1 MKRHSISLAL
11 ALCLFGSTAE
21 AGFIDAFKK
30 GWGNSPIGQASDI
43 GSLGANFSN
52 ITSPQSIDGT
62 YYGGSIE
69 FKVDA
74 NSAVFQPWADFKE
87 PSVKA
92 TCGSFTLD
100 GGFIDLLGLE
110 DIAEQLGNA
119 SGAIVYGL
127 FIALVNSMPSIE
139 HVFSGIKRMIQQI
152 QGLLANACNIGQ
164 GLGNK
169 ALSTVKV
176 RPGWG
181 MQGAI
186 DNAQAILNKSAD
198 KVEEAI
204 KDGLDKVTSPG
215 LEKDQKKKEAEKMFG
230 SIFKLY
236 DYTPLIATTIA
247 NQWQL
252 STKEFHNF
260 QQGEVRGTDV
270 SEIMYLFAVNIFG
283 IPETM
288 SPDFYRFLDGNDGQ
302 GKNIPEWIAKGELK
316 GKDKE
321 TEALKNLLAKEGRA
335 EAKGETTKAN
345 SNADL
350 FKSAYSGQP
359 AKSPEQLIN
368 ELLKGGKGGQIELYS
383 TKILFG
389 MAKAHTEVLT
399 FMATMNFDEKVK
411 LKWKG
416 LVNESQEVIKCRK
429 NNKSGKCA
437 SGSINLIVPG
447 AMDMLNTIVT
457 LEGMAKNTDYDPQQR
472 AEFTNQAADLEYI
485 LAKSNAYYCAQY
497 FLANLQAQKTEGV
510 ALVTGKGS
518 MTTQE
523 MTRTISILE
532 KYLKGLYDDLMGKTK
547 KLHEFKTPFEAADKA
562 MKEMRNKA
570 SSAKAKTKGQ

>member
-92 TCGSFTLD
+92 
-100 GGFIDLLGLE
+100 
-110 DIAEQLGNA
+110 
-119 SGAIVYGL
+119 
-127 FIALVNSMPSIE
+127 LVNSMPSIE

-198 KVEEAI
+198 KVEQTI
-204 KDGLDKVTSPG
+204 KDGLDKATSSG

-236 DYTPLIATTIA
+236 DYTPLIATTVA

-288 SPDFYRFLDGNDGQ
+288 SPDFYRFLDGNDAQ
-302 GKNIPEWIAKGELK
+302 GKNIPEWIAKG
-316 GKDKE
+316 
-321 TEALKNLLAKEGRA
+321 
-335 EAKGETTKAN
+335 
-345 SNADL
+345 
-350 FKSAYSGQP
+350 SG
-359 AKSPEQLIN
+359 
-368 ELLKGGKGGQIELYS
+368 
-383 TKILFG
+383 
-389 MAKAHTEVLT
+389 
-399 FMATMNFDEKVK
+399 
-411 LKWKG
+411 
-416 LVNESQEVIKCRK
+416 
-429 NNKSGKCA
+429 
-437 SGSINLIVPG
+437 
-447 AMDMLNTIVT
+447 
-457 LEGMAKNTDYDPQQR
+457 
-472 AEFTNQAADLEYI
+472 
-485 LAKSNAYYCAQY
+485 
-497 FLANLQAQKTEGV
+497 
-510 ALVTGKGS
+510 
-518 MTTQE
+518 
-523 MTRTISILE
+523 
-532 KYLKGLYDDLMGKTK
+532 
-547 KLHEFKTPFEAADKA
+547 
-562 MKEMRNKA
+562 
-570 SSAKAKTKGQ
+570 